1 MKLTDK
7 ERKAIV
13 AEYTNGEAT
22 HRSLAAKYGVAPNTI
37 KNVIKENADFA
48 QKCADIKK
56 ENAESMMEYLKGRL
70 PIARDIVDKSLKR
83 LLEQINKASTYEVTG
98 LFKTVTEVFIKAAG
112 NNPGSDNNVTLNV
125 HFKDLSA
132 GEKKHFLQIREML
145 KIFFAVSII

>member
-56 ENAESMMEYLKGRL
+56 ENAESMIEYLKGRL
-70 PIARDIVDKSLKR
+70 PMARDIVDKSLKR
-83 LLEQINKASTYEVTG
+83 LLGQIDKASTYEVTG
-98 LFKTVTEVFIKAAG
+98 LFKTVTEVFMKAAG
-112 NNPGSDNNVTLNV
+112 SNPGSDSNVTLNV

-132 GEKKHFLQIREML
+132 GERKLFSLN
-145 KIFFAVSII
+145 

>member
-22 HRSLAAKYGVAPNTI
+22 HRSFAAKYGVAPNTI

-48 QKCADIKK
+48 LLCTDIKK

-70 PIARDIVDKSLKR
+70 PMARDIVDKSLKR
-83 LLEQINKASTYEVTG
+83 LLEQIDKASTYEVTG
-98 LFKTVTEVFIKAAG
+98 LFKTVTEVLSRRLATIPAATTTQRPFQG
-112 NNPGSDNNVTLNV
+112 FERWRKKTFF
-125 HFKDLSA
+125 FKLEECPIS
-132 GEKKHFLQIREML
+132 FLMFL
-145 KIFFAVSII
+145 

>member
-56 ENAESMMEYLKGRL
+56 ENAESMIEYLKGRL
-70 PIARDIVDKSLKR
+70 PMARDIVDKSLRR
-83 LLEQINKASTYEVTG
+83 LLGQIDKASTYEVTG
-98 LFKTVTEVFIKAAG
+98 LFKTVTEVFMKAAG
-112 NNPGSDNNVTLNV
+112 SNPGSDNNVTLNV

-132 GEKKHFLQIREML
+132 GEENHADDSRL
-145 KIFFAVSII
+145 

>member
-1 MKLTDK
+1 MNLTDK

-22 HRSLAAKYGVAPNTI
+22 YRSLAAKYGVAPNTI

-70 PIARDIVDKSLKR
+70 PMARDIVGKSLKR
-83 LLEQINKASTYEVTG
+83 LLEQIDKASTYEVTG
-98 LFKTVTEVFIKAAG
+98 LFKTVTEVLSRRRQQSRQRQQRNAQRPFQGFERGRKK
-112 NNPGSDNNVTLNV
+112 TFF
-125 HFKDLSA
+125 FKLEECSIS
-132 GEKKHFLQIREML
+132 FLMFL
-145 KIFFAVSII
+145 